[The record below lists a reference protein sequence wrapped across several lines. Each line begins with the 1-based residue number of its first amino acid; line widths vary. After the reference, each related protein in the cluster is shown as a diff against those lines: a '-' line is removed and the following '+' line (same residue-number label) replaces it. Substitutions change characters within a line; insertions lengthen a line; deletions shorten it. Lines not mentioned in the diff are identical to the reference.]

1 MYIWMSIVN
10 TLPCLTYWYRNSSYE
25 HSNYTLTRE
34 NTWKKTIL
42 SKGRFWRI
50 VNNSN
55 SLAFSSCYQFKL
67 YFEQTCQISQNF
79 LFLIPFHLSP
89 EILCVL
95 IYQKRVLLYIQSLFP
110 EFNVSWRVQDV
121 KLRGLLVMLSNII
134 AWRLFYKN
142 SINIISKNQS
152 YNLFRNMSF
161 WYMKLNWLT

>member
-1 MYIWMSIVN
+1 MKIYIWMSIIN
-10 TLPCLTYWYRNSSYE
+10 AMPRLTYWYRNSSYE

-79 LFLIPFHLSP
+79 LFLISSLSGN
-89 EILCVL
+89 
-95 IYQKRVLLYIQSLFP
+95 SLRT
-110 EFNVSWRVQDV
+110 N
-121 KLRGLLVMLSNII
+121 
-134 AWRLFYKN
+134 
-142 SINIISKNQS
+142 ISKTS
-152 YNLFRNMSF
+152 SF
-161 WYMKLNWLT
+161 VYTKLIPRIQCFLTCSRCQAERIASNVIKYHRLTFILQKFN

>member
-1 MYIWMSIVN
+1 M
-10 TLPCLTYWYRNSSYE
+10 PCLTYWYRNSSYE

-79 LFLIPFHLSP
+79 LFLISSLSGNSLRTN
-89 EILCVL
+89 ISK
-95 IYQKRVLLYIQSLFP
+95 QVLLYIQSLFP

-121 KLRGLLVMLSNII
+121 KLRGLLVMLSNIL